1 MSNIR
6 DGLVESN
13 PWWKGDFDL
22 EYKDREAYR
31 EIQRF
36 IALPQIVALTGLRR
50 VGKTT
55 LMLKIAKDAITEGFD
70 PKAVVYFSFD
80 EFHESQI
87 REVLREYET
96 IMHEDLGSGRHLIL
110 LDEIQKLHGWEDQL
124 KAVYDRHRKKLKIII
139 SGSESLFIRKGSREN
154 LAGRIFEFK
163 IEPLSFK
170 EYLLFLGT
178 KYEPLELYERELAR
192 LFDEFMLSE
201 GFPELVGVKDKLVV
215 KKYLRESVVEKVVFR
230 DLSGLLA
237 IRNIASLESLLNILI
252 EEPGQLVEISELAG
266 QLRISRQT
274 LSDYLYYLEQSF
286 LVRKLYNYS
295 KGRRKVER
303 KLRKYYP
310 TVVSADI
317 LFRDDEMSRSRAL
330 EWVCVNQL
338 KAEFFWRDKYKNEVD
353 AVLTNNK
360 PIPVEVKHGKPDLVG
375 LNAFMRKFSI
385 KKGYVISRDREET
398 REVNG
403 RKIFIVPAYK
413 YLLTREAV
421 KI

>member
-22 EYKDREAYR
+22 EYKDREAYH
-31 EIQRF
+31 EIQKF
-36 IALPQIVALTGLRR
+36 IALPQVVALTGLRR

-55 LMLKIAKDAITEGFD
+55 LMLKMAKDAITKGLD
-70 PKAVVYFSFD
+70 SKAVVYFSFD
-80 EFHESQI
+80 EFHESPI
-87 REVLREYET
+87 REVLRGYET
-96 IMHEDLGSGRHLIL
+96 IMREDLSVGRHLIL
-110 LDEIQKLHGWEDQL
+110 LDEVQKLHGWEDQL
-124 KAVYDRHRKKLKIII
+124 KAVYDRYRKKLKIII
-139 SGSESLFIRKGSREN
+139 SGSESLFIRKGSRES

-163 IEPLSFK
+163 IEPLSFR
-170 EYLLFLGT
+170 EYLLFLGI

-201 GFPELVGVKDKLVV
+201 GFPELVGVKDKQVV
-215 KKYLRESVVEKVVFR
+215 KKYLRESIVEKVIFR
-230 DLSGLLA
+230 DLSVLLA
-237 IRNIASLESLLNILI
+237 IRNVASLESLLNILM

-295 KGRRKVER
+295 TGRRKVER

-310 TVVSADI
+310 TVASVDM
-317 LFRDDEMSRSRAL
+317 LFRDDDMSRSRVL
-330 EWVCVNQL
+330 ESVCVNQL

-353 AVLTNNK
+353 IVLTNNK
-360 PIPVEVKHGKPDLVG
+360 PIPIEVKHGKPDLTG
-375 LNAFMRKFSI
+375 LNVFMRKFSI
-385 KKGYVISRDREET
+385 KKGYIVSRDIEEK
-398 REVNG
+398 REVDG
-403 RKIFIVPAYK
+403 KEIFIVPAYK
-413 YLLTREAV
+413 YFMTQAV